1 MTVLRLDLDDIR
13 RTVQTDPVRA
23 GVLRRHLEGRR
34 AALVSGDSTDL
45 PPNVNVEAWI
55 HQIDQALEVLCDS

>member
-1 MTVLRLDLDDIR
+1 MLRLDLDDIR

-34 AALVSGDSTDL
+34 AALVSGDFADL
-45 PPNVNVEAWI
+45 PPNVNAEAWL
-55 HQIDQALEVLCDS
+55 HQVEQALEILDPGT